1 MSPHRIALPGFRKQ
15 SDHPKEPSQLG
26 MFMVSMEL
34 LVAAILLAIGVHFLI
49 VATEPD
55 AVGWGAIVA
64 VALIMFDVVRRLI
77 NIATGKAP
85 E

>member
-1 MSPHRIALPGFRKQ
+1 MSPHRFALPRYRKL
-15 SDHPKEPSQLG
+15 SDHPREPSELG

-34 LVAAILLAIGVHFLI
+34 LVAAMLLAIGVHFLI

-55 AVGWGAIVA
+55 AVGWGAFALIV
-64 VALIMFDVVRRLI
+64 LIMFDATRRLI

-85 E
+85 D

>member
-1 MSPHRIALPGFRKQ
+1 MSPHKIVLPGFRKQ
-15 SDHPKEPSQLG
+15 SDDPKQPSQLG

-34 LVAAILLAIGVHFLI
+34 LVAAMLLAIGVHFLI

-55 AVGWGAIVA
+55 AVGWGAIA
-64 VALIMFDVVRRLI
+64 LVALIMVDVVRRLI

-85 E
+85 D